1 MANNIEIAI
10 EAQKEYANQNNCDQ
24 ICGDGHLEVVPIA
37 LSIVIK
43 LMGVANTVIVD
54 GPCQKQ
60 DNANDDQN

>member
-10 EAQKEYANQNNCDQ
+10 EAQEEQGNQHDCDH
-24 ICGDGHLEVVPIA
+24 ICGDGHLEVVPIS

-54 GPCQKQ
+54 GPCQK
-60 DNANDDQN
+60 